1 MLELQAYYDGATFR
15 PLEKVTLQKNQTVV
29 ITVLENFANEKN
41 QNKKESHEEKERL
54 SGSLHKFARPKIS
67 EKERIKK
74 IKGLR
79 GCLSDY
85 AIKDGRSIED
95 IMELESKAW
104 EQAVVEK
111 YGNA

>member
-1 MLELQAYYDGATFR
+1 MLELQAYYDGVTFR
-15 PLEKVTLQKNQTVV
+15 PLEKVMLPKNQTVV
-29 ITVLENFANEKN
+29 ITVLENFT
-41 QNKKESHEEKERL
+41 NKKNLEEKERL
-54 SGSLHKFARPKIS
+54 SGSLRKFARLKMS
-67 EKERIKK
+67 EEERLKK
-74 IKGLR
+74 IEELR

-85 AIKDGRSIED
+85 AIKDGRSIDE